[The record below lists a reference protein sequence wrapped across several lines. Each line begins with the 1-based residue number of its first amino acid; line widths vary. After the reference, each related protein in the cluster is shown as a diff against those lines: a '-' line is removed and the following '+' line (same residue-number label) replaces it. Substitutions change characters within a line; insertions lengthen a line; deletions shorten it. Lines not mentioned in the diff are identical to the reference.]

1 MGSVAVTFRV
11 MPEGLEVD
19 LEALKS
25 SVRGALG
32 TAFRNLEERPVA
44 FGLRAILAIAIVD
57 DASGG
62 AEALEASLSGLPGV
76 SSVETIDV
84 TLV

>member
-19 LEALKS
+19 LESLKVA
-25 SVRGALG
+25 VRGALG
-32 TAFRNLEERPVA
+32 PAFRSLQERPIA
-44 FGLRAILAIAIVD
+44 FGLKAIVAVAIVD
-57 DASGG
+57 DATGG
-62 AEALEASLSGLPGV
+62 ADPLEQALAAIPGV
-76 SSVETIDV
+76 SSVETMDV